1 MDWYLANPAVA
12 EATRLFLARARE
24 WPDPL
29 VAWSATL
36 DNLDQRLAWTLL
48 GSALHQGIALP
59 ALSKFLGALHSAI
72 GADGLHSLP
81 APRES
86 LIDEA
91 MRRSLSKGEWE
102 LAPQVPGIIWSVGL
116 FIRQRGEPLSSWL
129 ARQSPRSLWR
139 DCGEIHYM
147 GRSGATR
154 PKVLAW
160 IQRLRTRSPIGLG
173 FSLLKEGGEP
183 PVPITPGAR
192 RWMAWVGPYKAS
204 GYGEATPERKAA
216 LVQDVYS
223 RLSPDDKGA
232 ASHGL
237 SFYTE
242 PDGSGY
248 LCSTMQNGCS
258 SCPMIRFCPR
268 ALRSGGLFHA

>member
-1 MDWYLANPAVA
+1 MDWYIANPAVA
-12 EATRLFLARARE
+12 EATRLFLARAHK

-29 VAWSATL
+29 VAWSASLQT
-36 DNLDQRLAWTLL
+36 LDQRLGWTLL

-59 ALSKFLGALHSAI
+59 ALLKFLDALHASI
-72 GADGLHSLP
+72 GPEGLHALP

-86 LIDEA
+86 LIDNA

-116 FIRQRGEPLSSWL
+116 FIRQRGEPMSSWL
-129 ARQSPRSLWR
+129 ARQSPRTLWR

-160 IQRLRTRSPIGLG
+160 IQRLRARPPLGLG
-173 FSLLKEGGEP
+173 FSLPKDGGEP
-183 PVPITPGAR
+183 PAPITPGAR
-192 RWMAWVGPYKAS
+192 RWMAWIGPYKAS

-216 LVQDVYS
+216 LIQEAYG
-223 RLSPDDKGA
+223 RLSPEDKEL

-258 SCPMIRFCPR
+258 ICPLLCFCPR
-268 ALRSGGLFHA
+268 ALNAWGRFHA